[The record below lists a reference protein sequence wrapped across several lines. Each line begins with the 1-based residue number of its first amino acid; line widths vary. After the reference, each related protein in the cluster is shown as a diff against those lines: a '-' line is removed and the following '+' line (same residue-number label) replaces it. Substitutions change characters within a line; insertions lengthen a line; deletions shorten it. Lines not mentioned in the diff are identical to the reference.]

1 MLYFSLRAIRGLLMV
16 TVLSFGLFSTS
27 TVDAVHGLGCRTACG
42 IFPDEEFNLCPL
54 RWLVDSEPLDP

>member
-1 MLYFSLRAIRGLLMV
+1 MV